1 MNKPWNLL
9 RSMQDQLANDETST
23 DEEMAQHLAG
33 EGVPEWLA
41 RFYIARHRDRA
52 RREPMPDFQEA
63 NELVDACV
71 QIALGYAEDKSLLD
85 DDMLPHAEVLSAHVR
100 EILLLLRVRDVLR
113 DLGFD
118 QDEPINGGDA
128 VQAISEVIAS

>member
-9 RSMQDQLANDETST
+9 RFMQDQLANDETTT

-52 RREPMPDFQEA
+52 RREPMPNFEEA

-71 QIALGYAEDKSLLD
+71 HIALGYAEDKSLLD
-85 DDMLPHAEVLSAHVR
+85 DYMLPHAEVLSAHVH

-113 DLGFD
+113 DLGLD
-118 QDEPINGGDA
+118 QDNSISESDA
-128 VQAISEVIAS
+128 LQAIGEVWKS